1 MSLEDR
7 HKLELEIV
15 GDIYDAALDSALW
28 PKVLTRICEL
38 NEANTAVITA
48 LDTLNPDYN
57 LFITHNFDQERLLA
71 AYRSDGMDVME
82 MELHGKHQIAKGIG
96 STALSSEIFGSQEKY
111 IEKAGVFFE
120 RCSRPFNVYWLAG
133 VLLDYNEFRWSA
145 LGVHRPEDWPP
156 LTKENTD
163 CLGRLGLHIRRSLHI
178 HRQLTEARQ
187 QNAALYRMLDG
198 LSSGVILLN
207 GEGQVRYANR
217 EAERQLAGHG
227 ALGLNRLKQLRASQ
241 PKDDTELQALIRS
254 AMAVGLRRC
263 VDDRIGGVLGLRN
276 DQGESLMLTITPLSE
291 WAGFSELQRDHV
303 AAAVFLSRPDQRQ
316 TLSRR
321 LLKQSYGLTER
332 ECDICEAFV
341 NQASLD
347 EVAVACG
354 ISVETVRHYLKLIFD
369 KTGQHSQTE
378 LMRLLMGLRTV
389 FEHMT

>member
-1 MSLEDR
+1 MDR
-7 HKLELEIV
+7 EAQHQLELDVI
-15 GDIYDAALDSALW
+15 GDIYDAALDVSLW
-28 PKVLTRICEL
+28 PRVLARICQL
-38 NEANTAVITA
+38 NDANTAVISA

-71 AYRSDGMDVME
+71 AYRSDGMDVLE
-82 MELHGKHQIAKGIG
+82 MELHGKHLMQKGIG
-96 STALSSEIFGSQEKY
+96 SIALSSEIFGSQEKY
-111 IEKAGVFFE
+111 IEVAGEFFE

-133 VLLDYNEFRWSA
+133 VLLDYNEFRWSV

-156 LTKENTD
+156 LTKANTD
-163 CLGRLGLHIRRSLHI
+163 SLGRLGLHIRRSLHI

-227 ALGLNRLKQLRASQ
+227 ALGLNRLKQLRASR
-241 PKDDTELQALIRS
+241 PNDDTELQALIRG
-254 AMAVGLRRC
+254 AIAVGLRRC

-276 DQGESLMLTITPLSE
+276 GQGEPLMLTINPLSE
-291 WAGFSELQRDHV
+291 WAGFSELQRDQV
-303 AAAVFLSRPDQRQ
+303 AAAVFLSRPDQRHA
-316 TLSRR
+316 LSRR

-347 EVAVACG
+347 EVAETCE

-369 KTGQHSQTE
+369 KTGQHSQAE
-378 LMRLLMGLRTV
+378 LMRLLMGLRTA